1 MPSQDEVLQRIHALS
16 PSQRGKL
23 EQALAARG
31 IDALGRRGGHIADE
45 PQPAAPDA
53 TIRAPV
59 VSADGQSL
67 PVLIQ
72 AQEAGQ
78 SLIDWIDGHR
88 ARIDEALGASGGVL
102 FRGFAVGGAAGVERC
117 LEAACGPTIDYAGIY
132 QGIAVRR
139 QVHGK
144 IFTSTE
150 FSSGLAINLHSEC
163 SFAHCW
169 PLRICF
175 YCTRPAARDG
185 RTPIADTRRVLRR
198 VDPSIRARFEK
209 RGVMYVRNY
218 GIGTAPAW
226 QDVFGTRDR
235 GEVERVCRG
244 IGVHA
249 DWVGNDRLRTRSVRP
264 AVVRHPRSGEEVWF
278 NHVNSAHV
286 RSNNPALADAL
297 MKEFAP
303 EDLPRTCFY
312 GDGTEIETA
321 TLEAI
326 RNAYQ
331 RETIQFDWLSGD
343 LLLLDNML
351 TAHGRQP
358 YTGEREVLVGMAAN
372 VRRESPE
379 SMANRVVVDL

>member
-1 MPSQDEVLQRIHALS
+1 MPSQDEVLQRIRALS
-16 PSQRGKL
+16 PLQRGKL
-23 EQALAARG
+23 EQALVDRG
-31 IDALGRRGGHIADE
+31 IDALDRCGGRIAE
-45 PQPAAPDA
+45 ALQTAASDA
-53 TIRAPV
+53 PTRAPV
-59 VSADGQSL
+59 VAADGPSL

-72 AQEAGQ
+72 AQKAGER
-78 SLIDWIDGHR
+78 LLDWIDGHR
-88 ARIDEALGASGGVL
+88 AWMDEALGASGGLL

-117 LEAACGPTIDYAGIY
+117 LEAACGPTIPYAGIY

-150 FSSGLAINLHSEC
+150 FSSGLAINRHSEC

-169 PLRICF
+169 PLRIGF

-198 VDPSIRARFEK
+198 VDPGIRARFEK
-209 RGVMYVRNY
+209 SGVMYVRNY
-218 GIGTAPAW
+218 GIGSAPAW

-235 GEVERVCRG
+235 GEVERICRR
-244 IGVHA
+244 IGVDA
-249 DWVGNDRLRTRSVRP
+249 EWVGKDRLRTRSVRP

-286 RSNNPALADAL
+286 RSNNPELAEAL

-372 VRRESPE
+372 VRRKSPE
-379 SMANRVVVDL
+379 SMADRVVVGL